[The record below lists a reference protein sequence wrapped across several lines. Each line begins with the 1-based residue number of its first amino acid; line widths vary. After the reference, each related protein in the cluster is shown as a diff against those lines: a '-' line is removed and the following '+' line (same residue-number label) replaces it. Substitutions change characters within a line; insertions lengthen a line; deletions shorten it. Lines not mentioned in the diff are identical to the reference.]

1 MRLGESVRENSVR
14 RSGPYKIRS
23 LKRALRFLFAAWGGL
38 ELDSV
43 FMNKRLPV
51 LASLGL
57 VLLFA
62 ACGRAEDK
70 APEEIIKEKGLQKVN
85 ALYLLEGDAKLPESL
100 RAFRL
105 AKKQMDDDTKKR
117 VDAENKI
124 KMAKGA
130 IGNWELEYRRL
141 NERLSD
147 VKDAFQHNQI
157 VGQINSLVSKMKEGA
172 QFIQEREG
180 ELKTMGASRDAYI
193 EQLLALSDK
202 MEAMDKQYKELAKDA
217 EVTGALTRINDKA
230 RPKMKLGPSAEFT
243 QNIQL
248 VRKQR
253 ETVNSAVVKVTTEGN
268 VPHVDVTINGKQPPR
283 SMVLDSG
290 ASVVTLTAEFANSLD
305 IKPGPNDPTVHLQ
318 LADGKVVEA
327 KQMMLRSVRV
337 GQFVVENVECAVLPD
352 SLTAA
357 SNLLGGSFLRNFV
370 YKLDHD
376 TGELHLSQIA
386 SKNSGVTLQKEEP
399 KSAKPAPGD
408 KK

>member
-1 MRLGESVRENSVR
+1 
-14 RSGPYKIRS
+14 
-23 LKRALRFLFAAWGGL
+23 
-38 ELDSV
+38 
-43 FMNKRLPV
+43 MNKRLPV
-51 LASLGL
+51 VSSLGL
-57 VLLFA
+57 FLLLA

-70 APEEIIKEKGLQKVN
+70 APEDVIKEKGLQKVN
-85 ALYLLEGDAKLPESL
+85 ALYLLEADAKLPESL

-117 VDAENKI
+117 VDAENRI

-141 NERLSD
+141 NERLGE

-157 VGQINSLVSKMKEGA
+157 IGQINSLVSKMKEGA

-180 ELKTMGASRDAYI
+180 ELKTMGASRDAYL

-217 EVTGALTRINDKA
+217 EMTGALTRINDKA

-337 GQFVVENVECAVLPD
+337 GQFVVENVECAVLPE

-357 SNLLGGSFLRNFV
+357 SNLLGGTFLRNFV

-399 KSAKPAPGD
+399 KSAKPAPGAGE

>member
-1 MRLGESVRENSVR
+1 MMPVARE
-14 RSGPYKIRS
+14 
-23 LKRALRFLFAAWGGL
+23 
-38 ELDSV
+38 V
-43 FMNKRLPV
+43 FMKKL
-51 LASLGL
+51 LAASLS
-57 VLLFA
+57 VTLLLSILPRV
-62 ACGRAEDK
+62 RAEDK

-85 ALYLLEGDAKLPESL
+85 ALYLLEADAKLPESL

-105 AKKQMDDDTKKR
+105 AKKTMDDDTKKR

-180 ELKTMGASRDAYI
+180 ELKTMGASRDAYV
-193 EQLLALSDK
+193 EQLLSLSDK
-202 MEAMDKQYKELAKDA
+202 METMDKQYKELAKDA
-217 EVTGALTRINDKA
+217 EVTAAMTRINDKA

-305 IKPGPNDPTVHLQ
+305 IKPGPNDPTVHLH

-386 SKNSGVTLQKEEP
+386 SKSSGVTLQKEDP
-399 KSAKPAPGD
+399 KGAKPAAPGD